1 VNQYVAALEDAK
13 KDDKKV
19 FTEDVIKQGK
29 VELEKLKKTI
39 NISAT
44 PAAPA
49 ASAPA
54 ADSPKSDAKKKA
66 VK

>member
-1 VNQYVAALEDAK
+1 MNQYVAALEDAK

-29 VELEKLKKTI
+29 AELEKLKKTI
-39 NISAT
+39 NIA
-44 PAAPA
+44 PAAAAPA
-49 ASAPA
+49 AAAPA
-54 ADSPKSDAKKKA
+54 ADAPKSDAKKKA